1 MPSTTNY
8 TNSACTSDPLPY
20 NTSSFTHPEFLHHLP
35 RPGFEFLFH
44 LQCDLGEVYPIG
56 DGPFGNRK
64 AISFT
69 GGRFEGPKI
78 KGDILP
84 GGADW
89 LLTTSNGTVSMP
101 DTRYNL
107 RTDDG
112 AYIYIQTRG
121 TRTGPKEVLD
131 KLTTDPTITPD
142 QYRFRLTMMFET
154 GDPRYDWLNKVVAV
168 AAAGKSLTQGHINES
183 KKRRRKL

>member
-1 MPSTTNY
+1 MSTS
-8 TNSACTSDPLPY
+8 NSSGCATGPLDY
-20 NTSSFTHPEFLHHLP
+20 NRTCFNHPEFLFDLP

-44 LQCDLGEVYPIG
+44 LQCDLGVVYPIG
-56 DGPFGNRK
+56 DGPYGNRK
-64 AISFT
+64 AITFT
-69 GGRFEGPKI
+69 GGVFDGPLI
-78 KGDILP
+78 QGVVLP

-107 RTDDG
+107 KTHDG
-112 AYIYIQTRG
+112 AYIYLQTRG
-121 TRTGPKEVLD
+121 TRTGPKDILD

-154 GDPRYDWLNKVVAV
+154 GDPRYQWLNKVVAV
-168 AAAGKSLTQGHINES
+168 AAAGKSLTQVVYDAYVIT
-183 KKRRRKL
+183 

>member
-1 MPSTTNY
+1 MLLPSTTFAIGLLATCLSVTSATPSPVPRNNAMPSTTNY

-64 AISFT
+64 AITFT

-78 KGDILP
+78 KGD
-84 GGADW
+84 
-89 LLTTSNGTVSMP
+89 
-101 DTRYNL
+101 
-107 RTDDG
+107 
-112 AYIYIQTRG
+112 
-121 TRTGPKEVLD
+121 VL
-131 KLTTDPTITPD
+131 
-142 QYRFRLTMMFET
+142 
-154 GDPRYDWLNKVVAV
+154 
-168 AAAGKSLTQGHINES
+168 
-183 KKRRRKL
+183 